1 MAIYFIYQ
9 IALEY
14 NFTLCKAV
22 LHPPPF
28 LDSEPYNRGQSYKS
42 FPSSSARTWTTFFQK
57 KIIFFSKWKVD
68 FFFTLIE
75 NHLKF
80 TFSEANR
87 IRYNR
92 WWNFSV
98 SWIKIFFQLE
108 FLQIFLH
115 ENCATPYSHPFSD
128 WLVDQS
134 LQNTRCRLIEL
145 YCIRSNP

>member
-57 KIIFFSKWKVD
+57 NHIFFEMESR
-68 FFFTLIE
+68 FFFHFNWKPFE
-75 NHLKF
+75 VHFFWSKQN
-80 TFSEANR
+80 
-87 IRYNR
+87 
-92 WWNFSV
+92 SV
-98 SWIKIFFQLE
+98 
-108 FLQIFLH
+108 
-115 ENCATPYSHPFSD
+115 
-128 WLVDQS
+128 
-134 LQNTRCRLIEL
+134 
-145 YCIRSNP
+145 